1 MPFDSI
7 NAHRL
12 RNGHKSDGRSDF
24 DGRGAGMRV
33 CEVGERG
40 AKRGSYFSVMTQGT
54 EVQHKSPIYHMVYI
68 L

>member
-1 MPFDSI
+1 
-7 NAHRL
+7 
-12 RNGHKSDGRSDF
+12 
-24 DGRGAGMRV
+24 MRV